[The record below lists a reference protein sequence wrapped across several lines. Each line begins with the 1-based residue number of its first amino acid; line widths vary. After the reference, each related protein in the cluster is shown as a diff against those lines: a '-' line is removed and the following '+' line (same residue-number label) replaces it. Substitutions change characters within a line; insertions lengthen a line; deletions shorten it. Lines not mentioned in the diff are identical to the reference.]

1 MPLVKVHLSQT
12 TKAAELLAGAIRETI
27 VEVLGIAADIGQ
39 VMIYQTPVEL
49 RSVHNSREQN
59 FAVVEIVMYSG
70 RNRVIK
76 EKLSEKICSLIKSH
90 INIGLSDIHC
100 YIIEIAPEN
109 YYGGDLT

>member
-1 MPLVKVHLSQT
+1 M
-12 TKAAELLAGAIRETI
+12 LAGAIRETI
-27 VEVLGIAADIGQ
+27 VGAGIAADIGQ

-76 EKLSEKICSLIKSH
+76 KNYRKSV
-90 INIGLSDIHC
+90 L
-100 YIIEIAPEN
+100 
-109 YYGGDLT
+109 